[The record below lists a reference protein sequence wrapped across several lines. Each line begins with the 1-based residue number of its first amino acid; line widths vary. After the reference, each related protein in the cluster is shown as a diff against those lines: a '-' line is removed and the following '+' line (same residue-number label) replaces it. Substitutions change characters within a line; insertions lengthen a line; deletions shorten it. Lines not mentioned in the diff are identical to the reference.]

1 MSYEQSPLGLISE
14 CWRPR
19 GPLARLPSWSI
30 VRDVDALTL
39 LAVIQDLTRDL
50 TGASVRGVQP
60 AGTHGLWIE
69 LSTPDGE
76 ESLLVSAG
84 DEFPRLSRG
93 AGRPARAATLSTLAQ
108 VARRVLP
115 GASLQGVTHHGLDR
129 VVTLEFAY
137 PVPARE
143 AGCLLIAELFGRHPN
158 LILVD
163 RMTRQ
168 ILEAARHDPAANGR
182 SIQPEQPYQAPP
194 ASARPDPRVLGTVE
208 AISAVLA
215 PHLAAGLGPGVA
227 LRQSLA
233 GLTEVWAKEVVA
245 RTPAPGGSAE
255 LARAL
260 LDLIHEIE
268 AGPWEPHLLLD
279 SAGRPVAA
287 SPVRLRHVPAAQQ
300 QPYPSLGETLKR
312 LASHL
317 KHQQDVTRHQTML
330 RQLLRRLEVRL
341 RSRRAK
347 LAAESLEFGRADLS
361 RRMGEILMAHQ
372 DAVPR
377 GATEVPLQDY
387 AAGPGATI
395 TIPLDPALSPA
406 ANAERF
412 FKAARRGRR
421 GTIRVEARLAETEAE
436 LGRVHAWA
444 ERVADAS
451 SLETLETIQKEI
463 EAAHRLLAPQ
473 DRAMLADRSV
483 TGRARSKRPPA
494 VHPAAQKRA
503 GRPGRTRETGL
514 EPRRFVSSDGLPILV
529 GRNTRGND
537 YLTQHLAKSQD
548 LWLHVQGHSGSHV
561 VVRVPNRS
569 NGVPRRTLIQAAQLA
584 AYYSQARDHGKVAVD
599 YTLRKYVR
607 KPRKAKPGLVTISQE
622 KTIVVTPDKS
632 LVQKLAARDG

>member
-1 MSYEQSPLGLISE
+1 M
-14 CWRPR
+14 
-19 GPLARLPSWSI
+19 
-30 VRDVDALTL
+30 DALTL
-39 LAVIQDLTRDL
+39 LAVIQDLTRAL
-50 TGASVRGVQP
+50 TGASARGVQP

-69 LSTPDGE
+69 FTTPAGP
-76 ESLLVSAG
+76 ESLLISAG
-84 DEFPRLSRG
+84 HELPRLVRG
-93 AGRPARAATLSTLAQ
+93 AGRPARAATLSALAQ

-115 GASLQGVTHHGLDR
+115 GASLQVVTHHGLDR

-163 RMTRQ
+163 RMTGQ

-182 SIQPEQPYQAPP
+182 SIEPERPYQAPP
-194 ASARPDPRVLGTVE
+194 PSARPDPRILGTVE

-215 PHLAAGLGPGVA
+215 PHLAAGLGAGVA

-245 RTPAPGGSAE
+245 RAPAPGGAAE

-260 LDLIHEIE
+260 LDLIHEI
-268 AGPWEPHLLLD
+268 ASGPWAPHLLLD
-279 SAGRPVAA
+279 GAGRPVAA
-287 SPVRLRHVPAAQQ
+287 SPIRLRHVPEAQQ
-300 QPYPSLGETLKR
+300 QPHPSLGEMLER
-312 LASHL
+312 LASYL
-317 KHQQDVTRHQTML
+317 NHQQGVTRQQTTL

-372 DAVPR
+372 DAVAR
-377 GATEVPLQDY
+377 GATEVTLPDY
-387 AAGPGATI
+387 AAGPWATM

-406 ANAERF
+406 GNAQRL

-421 GTIRVEARLAETEAE
+421 GAIRVEARLAETEAE
-436 LGRVHAWA
+436 LGQVHAWA

-451 SLETLETIQKEI
+451 SLETLEAIQKEI

-473 DRAMLADRSV
+473 DRAMLAGRSSH
-483 TGRARSKRPPA
+483 GRERSKRSPVDHPP
-494 VHPAAQKRA
+494 AQKRG
-503 GRPGRTRETGL
+503 GRPGRTREMGL
-514 EPRRFVSSDGLPILV
+514 DPRRFVSSDGLPILV
-529 GRNTRGND
+529 GRNTQGND
-537 YLTQHLAKSQD
+537 YLTLHLAKSQD

-561 VVRVPNRS
+561 VVRVPNRG

-607 KPRKAKPGLVTISQE
+607 KPKKAKAGLVTISQE
-622 KTIVVTPDKS
+622 KTIIVTPDKS
-632 LVQKLAARDG
+632 LVQKLAAPEG

>member
-1 MSYEQSPLGLISE
+1 M
-14 CWRPR
+14 R
-19 GPLARLPSWSI
+19 GM
-30 VRDVDALTL
+30 DALTL
-39 LAVIQDLTRDL
+39 LAVIQDLTRAL
-50 TGASVRGVQP
+50 TGANVRGVQP
-60 AGTHGLWIE
+60 AGAHGLWIE
-69 LSTPDGE
+69 FTTPAGE

-84 DEFPRLSRG
+84 DEFPRLSRA
-93 AGRPARAATLSTLAQ
+93 AGRPARAATLSALAQ

-115 GASLQGVTHHGLDR
+115 GASLQAVTHHGLDR
-129 VVTLEFAY
+129 VVSLEFGY
-137 PVPARE
+137 PLPAGE

-163 RMTRQ
+163 RMTGQ

-182 SIQPEQPYQAPP
+182 SIEPEQPYRAPLT
-194 ASARPDPRVLGTVE
+194 SARPDPRLLGTVE
-208 AISAVLA
+208 AIGAVLA
-215 PHLAAGLGPGVA
+215 PPLAAGLSPGVA

-233 GLTEVWAKEVVA
+233 GLTDAWAKEVVA
-245 RTPAPGGSAE
+245 RAPVPHGASE

-260 LDLIHEIE
+260 LDLIREIE
-268 AGPWEPHLLLD
+268 TGPWTPHLLLD

-287 SPVRLRHVPAAQQ
+287 SPVRLRHVPEAQQ
-300 QPYPSLGETLKR
+300 QPYPSLGEMLKR

-317 KHQQDVTRHQTML
+317 TQQQDVTRHQTML

-361 RRMGEILMAHQ
+361 RRMGEVLMAHQ

-377 GATEVPLQDY
+377 GATEVTLQDY
-387 AAGPGATI
+387 AAGPGSTI

-421 GTIRVEARLAETEAE
+421 GAIRVEARLAETEAE
-436 LGRVHAWA
+436 LGQVHAWA

-463 EAAHRLLAPQ
+463 EAARRLLAPR
-473 DRAMLADRSV
+473 DRAMLAVRSAP
-483 TGRARSKRPPA
+483 GRGRSKQAPAGHRPPRK
-494 VHPAAQKRA
+494 P
-503 GRPGRTRETGL
+503 GRPGRTGETGL

-529 GRNTRGND
+529 GRHTQGND

-548 LWLHVQGHSGSHV
+548 LWLHAQGHPGSHV

-584 AYYSQARDHGKVAVD
+584 AYYSRAREHGKVAVD

-622 KTIVVTPDKS
+622 KTIIVTPDKS
-632 LVQKLAARDG
+632 LAQKLAARDG